1 VATQSLT
8 NFLPFQ
14 SPALL
19 LTPAG
24 EIKTLGIRVRGLNI
38 TGTLIAVAGQKCV
51 FSMFRPANGIKG
63 SAALAAARIFA
74 QHGSPF
80 RQTGVLICR
89 QEDRFGVWWWD
100 KAWCE
105 QAVKAGEI
113 SNTAVFLPEPFFKQ
127 TGLGP
132 RILRSGDG
140 FEAQVWDKDF
150 LLAHQWTR
158 AVPSDDDWA
167 DFMRLA
173 GHERTDRPIL
183 SASPY
188 VAVSPYMGTIV
199 SSPNPEAL
207 GRLAAAVLVGL
218 ILATTAFFLGQALR
232 LNVEAQGLESKI
244 AALKPAS
251 AARGNDLKSQAMAL
265 DQLRREL
272 ERPDALLALQAAQTI
287 IKPFGYKLS
296 QFAVNQDTVSFE
308 LPREA
313 SAGVDLLVDEFEA
326 SPYFSKVEPV
336 IDRTRDKLILT
347 MSITASPSLGAAKVA
362 DKLAPLG

>member
-1 VATQSLT
+1 MATQSLT

-24 EIKTLGIRVRGLNI
+24 EVKPLGIRVRGLNV
-38 TGTLIAVAGQKCV
+38 TGTLIAVASQRCV
-51 FSMFRPANGIKG
+51 FSMFRPPNGIKG
-63 SAALAAARIFA
+63 SAALAAARVFA

-89 QEDRFGVWWWD
+89 HEDRFGVWWWD
-100 KAWCE
+100 RGWCE
-105 QAVKAGEI
+105 QAVKVGGI
-113 SNTAVFLPEPFFKQ
+113 SNPATFLPEPFFKQ
-127 TGLGP
+127 TGLGA
-132 RILRSGDG
+132 RIMRSGEG

-150 LLAHQWTR
+150 LLAHQWART
-158 AVPSDDDWA
+158 VPSDDDWA
-167 DFMRLA
+167 DFLRLA
-173 GHERTDRPIL
+173 GHERIDRPIT
-183 SASPY
+183 STSPY
-188 VAVSPYMGTIV
+188 VSASPYMGTIV
-199 SSPNPEAL
+199 SSLSAEAL
-207 GRLAAAVLVGL
+207 GRVAAAVLAGL

-232 LNVEAQGLESKI
+232 LNFEARALEAKI
-244 AALKPAS
+244 AALKPS
-251 AARGNDLKSQAMAL
+251 NAARGNDLKSQVAAL

-272 ERPDALLALQAAQTI
+272 ERPDALLALQAAQSI
-287 IKPFGYKLS
+287 IKPFGYRLS

-313 SAGVDLLVDEFEA
+313 SGGVDLLVDEFEA

-336 IDRTRDKLILT
+336 IDHTRDKLILT
-347 MSITASPSLGAAKVA
+347 MSIAASPSLGAAKVA